1 MRISRGNNAVLGRTN
16 RDGGRSNDVTNRDQE
31 GWTNQDAT
39 QDLQERNEELVLA
52 NERLVVDQRE
62 LLRQQ
67 RLVVLGK
74 LVATIAHKIGT
85 PLTAIS
91 GHLQLLLEDPQ
102 LSSEVNQRIQ
112 IIFRQTHRLNTV
124 MQDLL
129 NFVRTPT
136 LELEP
141 VSIPQCLEQ
150 ALQLFLPIFD
160 KQSILL
166 HTDYQASLPLAC
178 ADFLQLQDAVNN
190 LIDNAIDAM
199 PHGGQLR
206 VSAWPQDR
214 QDSLVREPGICIE
227 IHDTGIGIPSDC
239 LESIF
244 QAFFT
249 TKNIGEGT
257 GLGLAIASEIVQ
269 QHQGKLS
276 VESAE
281 GQGTTFFLWL
291 PVWSEKTS

>member
-1 MRISRGNNAVLGRTN
+1 MSVIRGNNAVLGRAN
-16 RDGGRSNDVTNRDQE
+16 KDFGRSSGVINKQRHDGIDEETP
-31 GWTNQDAT
+31 
-39 QDLQERNEELVLA
+39 QDLQERNQELLLA

-136 LELEP
+136 LAFEP
-141 VSIPQCLEQ
+141 VSIPQCLDQ
-150 ALQLFLPIFD
+150 TLQLFLPIFD

-166 HTDYQASLPLAC
+166 STHYQASLPLAC

-199 PHGGQLR
+199 PHGGQLK
-206 VSAWPQDR
+206 VSAWS
-214 QDSLVREPGICIE
+214 QDSQGSVVHEPGICIE
-227 IHDTGIGIPSDC
+227 IHDTGTGIPPDC

-244 QAFFT
+244 QTFFT
-249 TKNIGEGT
+249 TKDFGEGT

-269 QHQGKLS
+269 QHHGNIS
-276 VESAE
+276 VESIE
-281 GQGTTFFLWL
+281 GKGTKFFLWL
-291 PVWSEKTS
+291 PAWNEKT

>member
-1 MRISRGNNAVLGRTN
+1 MRVLRGNSVASGSVGKG
-16 RDGGRSNDVTNRDQE
+16 GGRSNVMNNRFQEDAMHQE
-31 GWTNQDAT
+31 GA
-39 QDLQERNEELVLA
+39 QDLQQRNEELVLV

-112 IIFRQTHRLNTV
+112 IIFRQTDRLNTV

-136 LELEP
+136 LALES
-141 VSIPQCLEQ
+141 VSIPHCLDQ

-166 HTDYQASLPLAC
+166 STHYHASLPLAC
-178 ADFLQLQDAVNN
+178 GDFLQLQDAVNN

-199 PHGGQLR
+199 PQGGQLR

-214 QDSLVREPGICIE
+214 QDSVVHEPGICIE

-244 QAFFT
+244 QTFFT

-269 QHQGKLS
+269 QHQGQLS
-276 VESAE
+276 VESTE
-281 GQGTTFFLWL
+281 GKGTTFSLWL
-291 PVWSEKTS
+291 PAWSEKV

>member
-1 MRISRGNNAVLGRTN
+1 MISKQ
-16 RDGGRSNDVTNRDQE
+16 RDDGLAA
-31 GWTNQDAT
+31 DAP
-39 QDLQERNEELVLA
+39 QDLQQRNEELTLVT
-52 NERLVVDQRE
+52 ERPVVDQRE

-129 NFVRTPT
+129 NFARTPV
-136 LELEP
+136 LALEP
-141 VSIPQCLEQ
+141 VSIPQCLDQ

-160 KQSILL
+160 KQSIFLST
-166 HTDYQASLPLAC
+166 HYQASLPLAC

-199 PHGGQLR
+199 PHGGQLT
-206 VSAWPQDR
+206 VSVRPQDG
-214 QDSLVREPGICIE
+214 QNSLVPEPGICIE
-227 IHDTGIGIPSDC
+227 IHDTGTGIPSDC

-244 QAFFT
+244 QTFFT
-249 TKNIGEGT
+249 TKDFGEGT

-269 QHQGKLS
+269 QHHGHLS
-276 VESAE
+276 VESIE
-281 GQGTTFFLWL
+281 GKGTKFFLWL
-291 PVWSEKTS
+291 PAWNEKT

>member
-1 MRISRGNNAVLGRTN
+1 
-16 RDGGRSNDVTNRDQE
+16 
-31 GWTNQDAT
+31 
-39 QDLQERNEELVLA
+39 
-52 NERLVVDQRE
+52 
-62 LLRQQ
+62 
-67 RLVVLGK
+67 
-74 LVATIAHKIGT
+74 
-85 PLTAIS
+85 
-91 GHLQLLLEDPQ
+91 
-102 LSSEVNQRIQ
+102 
-112 IIFRQTHRLNTV
+112 
-124 MQDLL
+124 L

-136 LELEP
+136 LALES
-141 VSIPQCLEQ
+141 VSISQCLEQ
-150 ALQLFLPIFD
+150 GLQLFLPIFD

-166 HTDYQASLPLAC
+166 STHYHAALPLVC

-214 QDSLVREPGICIE
+214 QGSGVHEPGVCIE
-227 IHDTGIGIPSDC
+227 INDTGSGIPPDC

-269 QHQGKLS
+269 QHHGKLS
-276 VESAE
+276 VESTE
-281 GQGTTFFLWL
+281 GKGTRFFLWL
-291 PVWSEKTS
+291 PAWNEKT

>member
-1 MRISRGNNAVLGRTN
+1 
-16 RDGGRSNDVTNRDQE
+16 VTNRYQE
-31 GWTNQDAT
+31 DVTDRDTPQG
-39 QDLQERNEELVLA
+39 LQQRNEELALA

-136 LELEP
+136 LALES

-150 ALQLFLPIFD
+150 TLQLFLPIFD

-166 HTDYQASLPLAC
+166 STHYHASLPLAC

-214 QDSLVREPGICIE
+214 QDSVVHEPGICIE
-227 IHDTGIGIPSDC
+227 INDTGTGIPQDC

-249 TKNIGEGT
+249 TKDIGEGT

-269 QHQGKLS
+269 QHHGKLS
-276 VESAE
+276 VESTE
-281 GQGTTFFLWL
+281 GKETKFFLWL
-291 PVWSEKTS
+291 PAWSEKT